1 MTFLSRLLR
10 CCCIGRPG
18 RILGPAANAGILFM
32 LTVGYTLSDNYYAL
46 RSRASRSSQRRQ
58 HSMRL
63 GTRCCIPIVMSVGL
77 IPQKEFDL
85 SSLAIDPPLPPCCAS
100 TYTIGPTGN
109 LRLFFYN
116 AQYTTVGL
124 QSCIVLGVLHA
135 F

>member
-1 MTFLSRLLR
+1 MLCVQEHL
-10 CCCIGRPG
+10 GR
-18 RILGPAANAGILFM
+18 ANEGS
-32 LTVGYTLSDNYYAL
+32 TVCVSAPVVV
-46 RSRASRSSQRRQ
+46 
-58 HSMRL
+58 
-63 GTRCCIPIVMSVGL
+63 PIVKSVGL
-77 IPQKEFDL
+77 IPQKGFDL